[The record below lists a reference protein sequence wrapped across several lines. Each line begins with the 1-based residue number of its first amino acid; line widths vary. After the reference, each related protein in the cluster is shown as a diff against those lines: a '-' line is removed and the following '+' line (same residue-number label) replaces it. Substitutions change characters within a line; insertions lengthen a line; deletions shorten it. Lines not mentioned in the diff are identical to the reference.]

1 MAEKIAAV
9 ATGHARTG
17 IGILRLSGDGCIE
30 AVGQVF
36 QLQSGKPLSAL
47 PDRKLALG
55 TLFDAQGRPIDHC
68 MAFISRA
75 PHSYTG
81 EDTAEIQCHGSPAA
95 LAAGL
100 EALFAAGFRQARP
113 GEFTRRAFLNGQ
125 MDPLQYLSLHQLIK
139 SVYGLLFG
147 NGVM

>member
-30 AVGQVF
+30 AAGQVF
-36 QLQSGKPLSAL
+36 QLQSGKPLSSL

-55 TLFDAQGRPIDHC
+55 TLFDVQGRPIDHC

-113 GEFTRRAFLNGQ
+113 V
-125 MDPLQYLSLHQLIK
+125 PILSLIHI
-139 SVYGLLFG
+139 
-147 NGVM
+147 